1 MFKKLGMV
9 VWSGFAVI
17 GIAFSGVFVAMQ
29 FGVFN
34 VRGAIATRNAFF
46 ENTPQ
51 ATTLTKT
58 VGTSRCLEKSDSG
71 GITPVCAWNQSQEWA
86 VVSAG
91 LSKDENLI
99 LDVSTK
105 TQIDARM
112 ISAVVVPEQLR
123 FFTSER
129 ESYKKFFEPLKVL
142 GSMTK
147 FSLGVSGMKQDTAK
161 AIERNAVDNNSP
173 FYPGAGYSNLL
184 EYPSGSDHDAEL
196 YRRLTDSKNHY
207 YSYLYTAMYLK
218 EIEAQWAKSGYEIS
232 ARPDV
237 LVTLFNIGFAASKPK
252 DSPQLGGSEIKVGGK
267 NYSFGL
273 LGTDYYHSDELIS
286 LFPRT

>member
-9 VWSGFAVI
+9 VWSGFAVV
-17 GIAFSGVFVAMQ
+17 GIAFSSVFVSMQ
-29 FGVFN
+29 FGLFN
-34 VRGAIATRNAFF
+34 VQGANSARNAFF
-46 ENTPQ
+46 ETAPQ
-51 ATTLTKT
+51 ATILTKS
-58 VGTSRCLEKSDSG
+58 VGTSSCLEKSDSG
-71 GITPVCAWNQSQEWA
+71 GIMPVCAWNQSQEWA

-91 LSKDENLI
+91 LTKDESI
-99 LDVSTK
+99 ISDVSAK
-105 TQIDARM
+105 THIEARM

-173 FYPGAGYSNLL
+173 FYPGAGYSELL
-184 EYPSGSDHDAEL
+184 TYAAGTDHDAEL
-196 YRRLTDSKNHY
+196 YRRLTDNKSHY
-207 YSYLYTAMYLK
+207 YSYLYTALYLK

-232 ARPDV
+232 LRPDV

-252 DSPQLGGSEIKVGGK
+252 DSPQLGGSDIKVGGK

-286 LFPRT
+286 IFPRS